1 MSFTGM
7 DIAAVRQLATQMH
20 SSAAEIRNLS
30 GQITHQVQA
39 TNWIG
44 PDREHFVS
52 EWTGTHVAQLHQ
64 VVAAL
69 EDAAQRAN
77 NNAQEQENASNSG

>member
-20 SSAAEIRNLS
+20 SSASEIRNLS
-30 GQITHQVQA
+30 AQITHQVEA
-39 TNWIG
+39 TSWIG
-44 PDREHFVS
+44 PDRERFVS
-52 EWTGTHVAQLHQ
+52 EWAGTHVAQLHQ

-77 NNAQEQENASNSG
+77 NNASEQEQASNSG

>member
-7 DIAAVRQLATQMH
+7 DIAAVRQLANQMH

-30 GQITHQVQA
+30 AQITHQVQS
-39 TNWIG
+39 TNWVG
-44 PDREHFVS
+44 PDREHFVG
-52 EWTGTHVAQLHQ
+52 EWQGTHVSQLHQ
-64 VVAAL
+64 VVSAL

-77 NNAQEQENASNSG
+77 NNAQEQENASTSS